1 LVTAERSTTVGEILL
16 SQAGSLLLFVG
27 IASSLL
33 ISSSVGRTTRA
44 SSKNLVLFSQ
54 ALPFILLTYCFV
66 TDARSIELVFRFGGE
81 DLPLFYRVSA
91 VWSSRSGPLL
101 LWVAMMA
108 TVTWFMSKNKDV
120 VSIEVAIMHAWSAF
134 LLVLSAM
141 LGPFDSTVSSTSS
154 GLNPLLQT
162 DLMVIHPPV
171 VFAFYSLCI
180 ATASIAMA
188 GIIRKDSSKSIH
200 ESQIFWAR
208 AGFVVGTIGI
218 GLGGLWAY
226 TVLDWGGYWA
236 WDPVETGSLLPWLCL
251 LMVVHARS
259 TPGGNA
265 IRASPAAA
273 MMAGALAFHATLVT
287 RANGVWASVHA
298 FVADGEGAMPQD
310 PYLRV
315 LEVISFDAVGA
326 ELSGYLLAIVILCV
340 FTVIH
345 LSRTQKKALQST
357 LSESFLDKKT
367 NLGMFLIALFVLV
380 SLWIGSTAVIFVGLS
395 IMYLL
400 VNGSHD
406 DPPLHWVFSGIALML
421 FSSWTWSAEWYQSL
435 IGMIPFLI
443 PWLICEKED
452 DWSYI
457 TGVFT
462 DASVRL
468 RSSKSVPWYGGAGF
482 VLLTWMIL
490 TVEIDGTSLQAHE
503 FYGSPF
509 IALLA
514 IGLAAYSWG
523 RKTNPRAGSM
533 MITTALLISLFAA
546 FSSDYIGLPGDS
558 RLPISSSVSRG
569 AISAFLLTLL
579 FFSLPFNVRNLS
591 STAKANTKKLISG
604 GLGGKNSAR
613 TRTLASHISHVG
625 IILLLIGHVFTTT
638 LVDRSDPSH
647 LVTLEKN
654 QPVEYGNYE
663 YVLIDTLVISQE
675 DEDFDFQVGDGFLG
689 VIVEMRKDGELVDTL
704 TPGILRFGPVPRS
717 EVDRHVG
724 LFGDTI
730 IIMDGFQV
738 QDLMPALFFNQTDDL
753 DRVRVTIHELQGSH
767 LVWMG
772 WVLTIAGGVLAVG
785 ATPNVENEEEE

>member
-1 LVTAERSTTVGEILL
+1 MVTAERSTTVGEILL

-27 IASSLL
+27 IASSLIL
-33 ISSSVGRTTRA
+33 LSSVGRPIGA

-54 ALPFILLTYCFV
+54 ALPFVLLTYCFV
-66 TDARSIELVFRFGGE
+66 TDARSIELVYRFGGD

-101 LWVAMMA
+101 LWAAMMA
-108 TVTWFMSKNKDV
+108 IATRLMSNKEHV
-120 VSIEVAIMHAWSAF
+120 VSVEVAIMHAWTAF

-141 LGPFDSTVSSTSS
+141 LGPFESTISSTSS

-188 GIIRKDSSKSIH
+188 GIIRKDTSKSIH
-200 ESQIFWAR
+200 ESQILWAR
-208 AGFVVGTIGI
+208 AGFVIGTIGI

-265 IRASPAAA
+265 IQASPAVAL
-273 MMAGALAFHATLVT
+273 MAGALAFHATLVT

-315 LEVISFDAVGA
+315 LEVITFDAVGA
-326 ELSGYLLAIVILCV
+326 ELTGYLLAIVILCV
-340 FTVIH
+340 FTVVH
-345 LSRTQKKALQST
+345 LSSNQKKALQST
-357 LSESFLDKKT
+357 LSDSFLARRR
-367 NLGMFLIALFVLV
+367 NLGLFLIASFISV
-380 SLWIGSTAVIFVGLS
+380 SVWIGSTAVICVGRS
-395 IMYLL
+395 ILYLL
-400 VNGSHD
+400 LNGSHD
-406 DPPLHWVFSGIALML
+406 DPPLQWVFSGIALML

-435 IGMIPFLI
+435 LGMVPFLI

-523 RKTNPRAGSM
+523 RKISPRAGSM
-533 MITTALLISLFAA
+533 MIIAAMAISLITST
-546 FSSDYIGLPGDS
+546 SSDFIGLPGDS

-569 AISAFLLTLL
+569 ALSAFLLTLL
-579 FFSLPFNVRNLS
+579 FFSLPFNVRNLA
-591 STAKANTKKLISG
+591 STTKVNAKKLISG

-613 TRTLASHISHVG
+613 TSTLASHISHVG

-654 QPVEYGNYE
+654 QPVQYGNYE
-663 YVLIDTLVISQE
+663 YILIDTVVVAQG

-730 IIMDGFQV
+730 MIMDSFQV
-738 QDLMPALFFNQTDDL
+738 QDLMPALFFNQTDGL

-772 WVLTIAGGVLAVG
+772 WVLTIAGGILAVG
-785 ATPNVENEEEE
+785 ASKNVENEEEE

>member
-1 LVTAERSTTVGEILL
+1 MVTAERSTTVGEILL

-27 IASSLL
+27 IASSLIL
-33 ISSSVGRTTRA
+33 LSSVGRPIGA

-54 ALPFILLTYCFV
+54 ALPFVLLTYCFV
-66 TDARSIELVFRFGGE
+66 TDARSIELVYRFGGD

-101 LWVAMMA
+101 LWAAMMA
-108 TVTWFMSKNKDV
+108 IVTRLMSNKEHV
-120 VSIEVAIMHAWSAF
+120 VSVEVAIMHAWTAF

-141 LGPFDSTVSSTSS
+141 LGPFESTISSTSS

-188 GIIRKDSSKSIH
+188 GIIRKDTSKSIH
-200 ESQIFWAR
+200 ESQILWAR
-208 AGFVVGTIGI
+208 AGFVIGTIGI

-265 IRASPAAA
+265 IQASPAVAL
-273 MMAGALAFHATLVT
+273 MAGALAFHATLVT

-315 LEVISFDAVGA
+315 LEVITFDAVGA
-326 ELSGYLLAIVILCV
+326 ELTGYLLAIVILCV
-340 FTVIH
+340 FTVVH
-345 LSRTQKKALQST
+345 LSSNQKNALQST
-357 LSESFLDKKT
+357 LSDSFLARRR
-367 NLGMFLIALFVLV
+367 NLGLFLIASFISV
-380 SLWIGSTAVIFVGLS
+380 SVWIGSTAVIFVGLS
-395 IMYLL
+395 ILYLL
-400 VNGSHD
+400 LNGSHD
-406 DPPLHWVFSGIALML
+406 DPPLQWVFSGIALML

-435 IGMIPFLI
+435 LGMVPFLI

-503 FYGSPF
+503 FFGSPF

-514 IGLAAYSWG
+514 IGLASYSWG
-523 RKTNPRAGSM
+523 RKISPRAGSM
-533 MITTALLISLFAA
+533 MIIAAMAISLITST
-546 FSSDYIGLPGDS
+546 SSDFIGLPGDS

-569 AISAFLLTLL
+569 ALSAFLLTLL
-579 FFSLPFNVRNLS
+579 FFSLPFNVRNLA
-591 STAKANTKKLISG
+591 STTKVNAKKLISG

-613 TRTLASHISHVG
+613 TSTLASHISHVG

-654 QPVEYGNYE
+654 QPVQYGNYE
-663 YVLIDTLVISQE
+663 YILIDTVVVAQG

-730 IIMDGFQV
+730 MIMDSFQV
-738 QDLMPALFFNQTDDL
+738 QDLMPALFFNQTDGL

-772 WVLTIAGGVLAVG
+772 WVLTIAGGILAVG
-785 ATPNVENEEEE
+785 ASKNVENEEEE

>member
-1 LVTAERSTTVGEILL
+1 MVTAERSTTVGEILL

-27 IASSLL
+27 IASSLIL
-33 ISSSVGRTTRA
+33 LSSVGRPIGA

-54 ALPFILLTYCFV
+54 ALPFVLLTYCFV
-66 TDARSIELVFRFGGE
+66 TDARSIELVYRFGGD

-101 LWVAMMA
+101 LWAAMMA
-108 TVTWFMSKNKDV
+108 IVTRLMSNKEHV
-120 VSIEVAIMHAWSAF
+120 VSVEVAIMHAWTAF

-141 LGPFDSTVSSTSS
+141 LGPFESTISSTSS

-188 GIIRKDSSKSIH
+188 GIIRKDTSKSIH
-200 ESQIFWAR
+200 ESQILWAR
-208 AGFVVGTIGI
+208 AGFVIGTIGI

-265 IRASPAAA
+265 IQASPAVAL
-273 MMAGALAFHATLVT
+273 MAGALAFHATLVT

-315 LEVISFDAVGA
+315 LEVITFDAVGA
-326 ELSGYLLAIVILCV
+326 ELTGYLLAIVILCV
-340 FTVIH
+340 FTVVH
-345 LSRTQKKALQST
+345 LSSNQKKALQST
-357 LSESFLDKKT
+357 LSDSFLARRR
-367 NLGMFLIALFVLV
+367 NLGLFLIASFISV
-380 SLWIGSTAVIFVGLS
+380 SVWIGSTAVIFVGLS
-395 IMYLL
+395 ILYLL
-400 VNGSHD
+400 LNGSHD
-406 DPPLHWVFSGIALML
+406 DPPLQWVFSGIALML

-435 IGMIPFLI
+435 LGMVPFLI

-468 RSSKSVPWYGGAGF
+468 RSSKSVPWYAGAGF

-523 RKTNPRAGSM
+523 RKISPRAGSM
-533 MITTALLISLFAA
+533 MIIAAMAISLITST
-546 FSSDYIGLPGDS
+546 SSDFIGLPGDS

-569 AISAFLLTLL
+569 ELSAFLLTLL
-579 FFSLPFNVRNLS
+579 FFSLPFNVRNLA
-591 STAKANTKKLISG
+591 STTKVNAKKLISG

-613 TRTLASHISHVG
+613 TSTLASHISHVG

-654 QPVEYGNYE
+654 QPVQYGNYE
-663 YVLIDTLVISQE
+663 YTLIDTVVVAQG

-730 IIMDGFQV
+730 MIMDSFQV
-738 QDLMPALFFNQTDDL
+738 QDLMPALFFNQTDGL

-772 WVLTIAGGVLAVG
+772 WVLTIAGGILAVG
-785 ATPNVENEEEE
+785 ASKNVENEEEE